1 VKEAFRQFMQC
12 QIFILKGEVY
22 SKGEELS
29 EFSPDRLRFLLV
41 SYYLAELS
49 QLLVD
54 DRRLEHLLRAK
65 KLFMEY
71 LEEV

>member
-1 VKEAFRQFMQC
+1 
-12 QIFILKGEVY
+12 VY
-22 SKGEELS
+22 SKGEELN

-41 SYYLAELS
+41 AYYLAELS

-54 DRRLEHLLRAK
+54 NRRLEHLLRAK

-71 LEEV
+71 LEEVRFVLFIFSFP